1 MVGLHKTCGVDM
13 RVCWE
18 ALKISPFFLGEHRK
32 NPPPP
37 LLTVHV
43 HSYGLDG
50 RWPQAILS
58 LAVVAASLVALDVG
72 YPQRFIEDTR
82 VLKSVRGT
90 SRCFG
95 PPDLSKHQKKDCYL
109 KLQFGDLTSGWRAR
123 STAET
128 WGTTQAPVGAT
139 ELKWLQK
146 NSPLTNISAGTHA
159 VNTTRSFWHHFH
171 PRQGHIG
178 KYFQN
183 SDHQPRF

>member
-50 RWPQAILS
+50 RWPQAILG

-95 PPDLSKHQKKDCYL
+95 PPDLSKHQKKTVTWSCSLEISPAAGEPGAQQRRGEQL
-109 KLQFGDLTSGWRAR
+109 K
-123 STAET
+123 
-128 WGTTQAPVGAT
+128 P
-139 ELKWLQK
+139 
-146 NSPLTNISAGTHA
+146 PLVPQSWNGCRRTPH
-159 VNTTRSFWHHFH
+159 
-171 PRQGHIG
+171 
-178 KYFQN
+178 
-183 SDHQPRF
+183 